1 MLINKYN
8 SATGLE
14 SDTSPTLAVI
24 IRAVLK
30 LDMGGQ
36 GGGRGGCVLFFL
48 ASPCTSSVKLV
59 SISIHSRSLPAV
71 GWFRGHRALNRNE

>member
-36 GGGRGGCVLFFL
+36 GGGRHGASINPRWGGTPPLVGVLHGINSK
-48 ASPCTSSVKLV
+48 A
-59 SISIHSRSLPAV
+59 
-71 GWFRGHRALNRNE
+71 